1 MDDAKR
7 PRRLGRAALVL
18 VLLVVAV
25 YAAPALLDLGGPAE
39 PAPAST
45 RIAQGRSETAER
57 PSQAPQEDAA
67 SPSDAEPSES
77 PDAEDDDPIAGAE
90 QLLSAPIVFDREADL
105 RAGRIVI
112 PKIGLD
118 TTYGNGVH
126 DAVLEAG
133 PGHWPGTSAPG
144 APGNGV
150 FSGHRTTWTHPFGD
164 LDLLAPGDVVTA
176 GLNSQPG
183 TDYRVTETRII
194 PEAEYAAA
202 VLAQP
207 ADPSARTI
215 TLFACHPKGQRT
227 HRIVVT
233 AAADPLPTAAGA

>member
-1 MDDAKR
+1 MDDPKR
-7 PRRLGRAALVL
+7 PRRLGRGAAVLVALVL
-18 VLLVVAV
+18 AV
-25 YAAPALLDLGGPAE
+25 YAAPALLDLEGRAAPEPVAQE
-39 PAPAST
+39 PA
-45 RIAQGRSETAER
+45 Q
-57 PSQAPQEDAA
+57 DAA
-67 SPSDAEPSES
+67 RPPAQARDADRANPSDAATSAS
-77 PDAEDDDPIAGAE
+77 TDEDDPTAGAE

-112 PKIGLD
+112 AKIGLD

-144 APGNGV
+144 TAGNGV
-150 FSGHRTTWTHPFGD
+150 FSGHRTTRTHPFGD
-164 LDLLAPGDVVTA
+164 LDLLIPGDVITA

-207 ADPSARTI
+207 TDPSARTI

-233 AAADPLPTAAGA
+233 AAADPLPTGAGT

>member
-1 MDDAKR
+1 MDDPKR
-7 PRRLGRAALVL
+7 PRRLGRAAAVL
-18 VLLVVAV
+18 VLLVLAV
-25 YAAPALLDLGGPAE
+25 YAAPALLDLGQP
-39 PAPAST
+39 PAPASET
-45 RIAQGRSETAER
+45 LTEAPSQTAEVDDEGQATPAAPAPSETAE
-57 PSQAPQEDAA
+57 A
-67 SPSDAEPSES
+67 
-77 PDAEDDDPIAGAE
+77 DDPNAGAE

-112 PKIGLD
+112 PKIGVD

-126 DAVLEAG
+126 DVVLQAG
-133 PGHWPGTSAPG
+133 PGHWPGTPAPG
-144 APGNGV
+144 AAGNGV

-164 LDLLAPGDVVTA
+164 LDLLAPGDVITA

-183 TDYRVTETRII
+183 TEYRVTQTRII

-207 ADPSARTI
+207 TDPSARTI
-215 TLFACHPKGQRT
+215 TFFACHPKGQRT

-233 AAADPLPTAAGA
+233 AAADPLPTATGT